1 MILYACVTKFT
12 ARLYVDQNTFI
23 YLHLIVFMAAR
34 SHIITTCDHLRIKW
48 SISMNFSQSIN
59 ISLTQIQSDKYHIL
73 HQTGR
78 VFFFVFFCFAQ
89 MPKMQLKTIALKE
102 KSASIDHIAH
112 TTHLNGNRIDEYI
125 RSSKNQLQFK
135 HFRKLN
141 HSAFV
146 CICYAVV
153 GLWQTGAISIDFA
166 AAHLISLRLIW
177 CIIDLANFR

>member
-1 MILYACVTKFT
+1 
-12 ARLYVDQNTFI
+12 
-23 YLHLIVFMAAR
+23 
-34 SHIITTCDHLRIKW
+34 
-48 SISMNFSQSIN
+48 MNFSQSIN

-166 AAHLISLRLIW
+166 AVHLISLRLI
-177 CIIDLANFR
+177 